1 VLHGGE
7 GKPGFSGVGAD
18 IAVGGNMGSRAG
30 YFLMGLLVA
39 AVIGFLALAVLH
51 GDLLETFTHFSG
63 R

>member
-1 VLHGGE
+1 
-7 GKPGFSGVGAD
+7 
-18 IAVGGNMGSRAG
+18 MGTRAG

-51 GDLLETFTHFSG
+51 GDLLETFMHFSG